1 MNPDR
6 AAAAPVAGGE
16 GFRRGRQPWH
26 HSAFP
31 VEVTPMSARR
41 SLLLALL
48 AAPFLLLG
56 CKIETINY
64 FPDKFAKVRF
74 ANVIYGAASVSGYV
88 DGTNVWPDTAFEAV
102 TAYQNFE
109 PVQHSFALL
118 VPGNPGLSSGSNY
131 TLNGNSNYTIFAFGT
146 PGVPTTAALLEPTT
160 TPGNNSFQTRVL
172 NLAPNVASLD
182 LYVLPPGGDIVDAS
196 PNVSGLAYGSIGVY
210 IDFSAGD
217 YRIVAANTDTKV
229 PIFDSGTVSFPPNT
243 RANLV
248 AYSRGGA
255 SLITMALFETT
266 GNATITPLNNLSAR
280 VRAVN
285 IGNPPESSNRINVL
299 ADQKPLFDAIDYG
312 TGSLPARLDS
322 RTFEFS
328 AEAVATPGAALA
340 SISRTLRSAT
350 DTTLYLKGDPGA
362 QSLVAL
368 DDNNTPALSN
378 AGRLR
383 IVNAAGNPAPV
394 DVLAGTTVLAS
405 GVTPTTPPFYLEIA
419 TGTYALTVR
428 DTATGTTLATVDTY
442 NAAVGSVFTLYIAGT
457 ATQATASLVQDR

>member
-1 MNPDR
+1 
-6 AAAAPVAGGE
+6 
-16 GFRRGRQPWH
+16 
-26 HSAFP
+26 
-31 VEVTPMSARR
+31 MSVRR
-41 SLLLALL
+41 SLLLALF
-48 AAPFLLLG
+48 AAPLLLLG

-74 ANVIYGAASVSGYV
+74 ANVIYGAAGVSGYV
-88 DGTNVWPDTAFEAV
+88 DGTNFWPDVAFEGV

-118 VPGNPGLSSGSNY
+118 VAGSAGLSSGSNY

-146 PGVPTTAALLEPTT
+146 PGTPTTAALVEPTT
-160 TPGNNSFQTRVL
+160 APGNNSFQTRVL
-172 NLAPNVASLD
+172 NLAPNVAALD
-182 LYVLPPGGDIVDAS
+182 VYVLDPGGDILNAS

-210 IDFSAGD
+210 VDFGAGD

-229 PIFDSGTVSFPPNT
+229 PIFDSGTVNFPPNT

-255 SLITMALFETT
+255 TLITMALFETT

-285 IGNPPESSNRINVL
+285 IGNPPDDDANKINVL
-299 ADQKPLFDAIDYG
+299 ADQQPLFDAIAYG
-312 TGSLPARLDS
+312 KGSLPARLDS
-322 RTFEFS
+322 KTWDFS

-340 SISRTLRSAT
+340 KISRPLRSAT

-362 QSLVAL
+362 QALVAL
-368 DDNNTPALSN
+368 DDNNTPSLSN

-383 IVNAAGNPAPV
+383 IVNGAGNPAAV
-394 DVLAGTTVLAS
+394 DVLAGTTVLAA
-405 GVTPTTPPFYLEIA
+405 GITPATPPFYLEIA

-428 DTATGTTLATVDTY
+428 DTATSTLLATVDDTY
-442 NAAVGSVFTLYIAGT
+442 TAAAGSVNTLYIAGN
-457 ATQATASLVQDR
+457 ATKTTASLVLDR